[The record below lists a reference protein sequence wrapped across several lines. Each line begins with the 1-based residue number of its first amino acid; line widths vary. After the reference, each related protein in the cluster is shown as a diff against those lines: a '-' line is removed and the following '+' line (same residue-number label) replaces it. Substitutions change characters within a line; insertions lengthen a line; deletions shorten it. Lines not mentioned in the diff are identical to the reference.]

1 MLLAEDLM
9 TQNALDSIQIKE
21 LFKEAIVELIQ
32 ERHDL
37 LYDLFSEIMEDAALI
52 KAIKEGEASEPVSR
66 SDIFKLL
73 EADL

>member
-1 MLLAEDLM
+1 M
-9 TQNALDSIQIKE
+9 TQNILDSIQIKE
-21 LFKEAIVELIQ
+21 LFKEAMVELIQ

-73 EADL
+73 ETTL